1 MAAAI
6 PPATSDTSPTELNA
20 NFDALGKQFA
30 EQYFN
35 SFTANRGNIEAMFRA
50 QSMLSWEGQQFQGS
64 ANVMKK
70 ISELPTMT
78 YKLASLDCQPACDNG
93 ILIVVAGDVKI
104 DDNSNAMKFMQVFV
118 LRRTSTGTYYIFNT
132 IFRLNLD
139 A

>member
-1 MAAAI
+1 MAAI
-6 PPATSDTSPTELNA
+6 GDPTDLNA
-20 NFDALGKQFA
+20 NFEQLGKQFA

-35 SFTANRGNIEAMFRA
+35 TFTANRGGITAMFGA
-50 QSMLSWEGQQFQGS
+50 QSMLTWEGQQLQGA
-64 ANVMKK
+64 ANVVKK

-78 YKLASLDCQPACDNG
+78 YKLASLDCQPTYDNG
-93 ILIVVAGDVKI
+93 ILVVVAGDVKI

-118 LRRTSTGTYYIFNT
+118 LRRTTSGSYYIFNT

>member
-1 MAAAI
+1 MAATNDA
-6 PPATSDTSPTELNA
+6 TELNS
-20 NFDALGKQFA
+20 NFEVLGKQFA
-30 EQYFN
+30 EQYFHT
-35 SFTANRGNIEAMFRA
+35 FTANRGSITAMFGT
-50 QSMLSWEGQQFQGS
+50 QSMLSWEGQQFQGA

-78 YKLASLDCQPACDNG
+78 YKLASLDCQPTYDNG

-104 DDNSNAMKFMQVFV
+104 DDNINSMKFMQVFV
-118 LRRTSTGTYYIFNT
+118 LRCTPAGSYYIFNT